1 MKVILFPKSSQRL
14 CLKSY
19 LTNWRKS
26 TSRRPRSE
34 RKRQRKKM
42 KIRTK
47 RLKWN
52 RDTLTSRNS
61 LVTALN
67 YAWAAKMLQKSHTFS
82 QLHSIRTYSNRGIPP
97 KVLCP
102 SCQHSKTPTIIMITK
117 KWQRPIQT
125 CLISAINNRPIF
137 NNFLDVLNTKKL
149 YTTPEATKQ
158 TFSTRITESM
168 TWLPSWSL
176 TMSKKNAK
184 SENRKN

>member
-1 MKVILFPKSSQRL
+1 
-14 CLKSY
+14 
-19 LTNWRKS
+19 
-26 TSRRPRSE
+26 
-34 RKRQRKKM
+34 M

-52 RDTLTSRNS
+52 RDTLTFRNS
-61 LVTALN
+61 RATALN
-67 YAWAAKMLQKSHTFS
+67 YAWAAKMLQKSHTLS
-82 QLHSIRTYSNRGIPP
+82 RLLSSRIYSNRGIPP

-102 SCQHSKTPTIIMITK
+102 SCRHSKTPTIIMITK

-137 NNFLDVLNTKKL
+137 NNFLDVPNTRKL
-149 YTTPEATKQ
+149 YMTPGATKP

-168 TWLPSWSL
+168 TWLQSWSQ
-176 TMSKKNAK
+176 TRSKKNAK